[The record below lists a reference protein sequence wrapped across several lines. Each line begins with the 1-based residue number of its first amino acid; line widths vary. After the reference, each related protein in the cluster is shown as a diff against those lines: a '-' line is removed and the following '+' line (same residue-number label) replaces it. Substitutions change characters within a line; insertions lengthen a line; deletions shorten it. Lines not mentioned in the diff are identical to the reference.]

1 MKFVQDKVIYLP
13 MSGAID
19 TIDLVVVIADF
30 VEGLLGII
38 SASSTMFW

>member
-1 MKFVQDKVIYLP
+1 MKVVQDKVIYLP
-13 MSGAID
+13 MAGAID

-38 SASSTMFW
+38 CGSLTKF